1 MQLGRISHKMRF
13 STALALDSSSP
24 SQLFNMHF
32 GGHLAEWLRF
42 AGVQHPLWKDVSYK
56 MRFRETADARNAVF
70 SMPRVVPNLGSQALG
85 NDGSD
90 HSRIM
95 RGSCS
100 NRPSIA
106 TRVFTGFLCTCC

>member
-1 MQLGRISHKMRF
+1 MRF

-56 MRFRETADARNAVF
+56 MRFRETADARNAAF
-70 SMPRVVPNLGSQALG
+70 FDAKGGSEPGKSSSGERRLGSF
-85 NDGSD
+85 SD
-90 HSRIM
+90 HAWIM
-95 RGSCS
+95 LESSVHC
-100 NRPSIA
+100 N
-106 TRVFTGFLCTCC
+106 